1 MCKWPGIKDFVLML
15 SMSFVMRVSFKFT
28 TKSDTHA
35 LEINDSV
42 VLLVIVING
51 SEVSLCT
58 NRAHQSNQ
66 SNLFWSFSFT

>member
-1 MCKWPGIKDFVLML
+1 MCKWPAIKDFVLML
-15 SMSFVMRVSFKFT
+15 SMKVVLRVSFEYT

-51 SEVSLCT
+51 SGSEMSWCT
-58 NRAHQSNQ
+58 N
-66 SNLFWSFSFT
+66 